1 MSPKD
6 RQESSLKPLFPYPLV
21 PIEDQQSSSLIYSF
35 ETDSQVRYEL
45 VFKSDSDYLPEN
57 SLANFAYSFILTRV
71 SHKTGTVDSRIRD
84 TVVYGLRA
92 AFDANPNLIITYAC
106 STENDQEKQRAL
118 LFRRWFLQCGDD
130 YKSIDFS
137 DSKRIYATA
146 LYRNDHPAQDQIVDT
161 FFSIYRN
168 K

>member
-6 RQESSLKPLFPYPLV
+6 RKESSLKPLFPYPLV
-21 PIEDQQSSSLIYSF
+21 PIEDQQSGSIIYSF
-35 ETDSQVRYEL
+35 ETDTQVRYEL
-45 VFKSDSDYLPEN
+45 VFKSDNDYLPEN
-57 SLANFAYSFILTRV
+57 PLANFAYSFILTRV
-71 SHKTGTVDSRIRD
+71 SRKTGTIDSRIRD

-118 LFRRWFLQCGDD
+118 LFRRWFLQCGND

-146 LYRNDHPAQDQIVDT
+146 LYRNDHPAQDQISEHKYDLHL
-161 FFSIYRN
+161 
-168 K
+168 